1 MKKQGFTL
9 IELLVILTIIG
20 ILTAVAVPKFF
31 ELKCGRD
38 MKACRADDIELYQK
52 VCVFKPTKC
61 LSNSDRQNAVI
72 TYCSENPR
80 NCQVMHVLEQ
90 LADRSY
96 MMSEHEAAQT
106 DTIHK
111 TDTVYVTKHDTVYVD
126 KDEQNTTE
134 TCIDSCRKTNTV
146 DEMFKICV
154 REKCIK

>member
-20 ILTAVAVPKFF
+20 ILAAVAVPKIF

-52 VCVFKPTKC
+52 VCVHHPRKC
-61 LSNSDRQNAVI
+61 LTKSDMKNAI
-72 TYCSENPR
+72 ISYCTENPR
-80 NCQVMHVLEQ
+80 LCQVGDVLKHIDTPSQPTEQ
-90 LADRSY
+90 EETQNDP
-96 MMSEHEAAQT
+96 
-106 DTIHK
+106 IIK
-111 TDTVYVTKHDTVYVD
+111 TDTVYVTKHDTVYIE
-126 KDEQNTTE
+126 KEEQSTTE
-134 TCIDSCRKTNTV
+134 TCIDRCRKANSV